1 MKHELP
7 KLPYALDALEPHMSK
22 ETLEYHYGKHHKAYI
37 DKTNELIQGTKFE
50 ESPLDY
56 IVKHAAKGP
65 LFNQAAQAWNH
76 SFFWQCLGPDRGGK
90 PEGALLQAIEK
101 AYGGFEAFQKTF
113 GEKAAGLFGSG
124 WVWLVKN
131 SDGGV
136 DILQTANGDTPITGD
151 AAPLITCDVWE
162 HAYYLDHRNDRA
174 KYVKAYWNLANWE
187 FAGENFEKAKVAARS
202 AQQHSQPSAGQHQR
216 H

>member
-7 KLPYALDALEPHMSK
+7 KLPYDLDALEPHMSK

-37 DKTNELIQGTKFE
+37 DKTNALIEGTKFE

-76 SFFWQCLGPDRGGK
+76 SFFWQCLSPDCGGK
-90 PEGALLQAIEK
+90 PGGALLQAIEK
-101 AYGGFEAFQKTF
+101 AYGGFDAFQKTF

-131 SDGGV
+131 PDGGV
-136 DILQTANGDTPITGD
+136 DIVQTGNGDTPITGD
-151 AAPLITCDVWE
+151 SAPLITCDVWE

-187 FAGENFEKAKVAARS
+187 FAAENFEKAKGVARS
-202 AQQHSQPSAGQHQR
+202 AQHGHSVTDQHQR